1 MVLYVNLKCIVCG
14 ETLHRFDYIRRILDD
29 NFKINPKDYYKENG
43 GVILPNPNA
52 PTGISEGKEFITDI
66 LEHNKDCIVIID
78 EAYVDFGG
86 YSCVELIEKYDN
98 LVVVQ
103 TFSKSRS
110 LAGMRIGT
118 AVASKELI
126 SELNAVKNCY
136 NSYTLDSVAIAC
148 GAAAVKDDEYF
159 RSVLSKI
166 ISTRDRIS
174 EEFKELGFTVYQS
187 HSNFIFV
194 TKEDVSAKELF
205 EYLKSNNIF
214 IRYFNL
220 PRINNH
226 LRITIGTDE
235 QMDTLMEYVKKYLNK

>member
-1 MVLYVNLKCIVCG
+1 M
-14 ETLHRFDYIRRILDD
+14 
-29 NFKINPKDYYKENG
+29 
-43 GVILPNPNA
+43 
-52 PTGISEGKEFITDI
+52 
-66 LEHNKDCIVIID
+66 
-78 EAYVDFGG
+78 
-86 YSCVELIEKYDN
+86 
-98 LVVVQ
+98 
-103 TFSKSRS
+103 
-110 LAGMRIGT
+110 LAT
-118 AVASKELI
+118 
-126 SELNAVKNCY
+126 
-136 NSYTLDSVAIAC
+136 AC
-148 GAAAVKDDEYF
+148 GASAVKDDEYF

-174 EEFKELGFTVYQS
+174 EEFKELGFTVYPS